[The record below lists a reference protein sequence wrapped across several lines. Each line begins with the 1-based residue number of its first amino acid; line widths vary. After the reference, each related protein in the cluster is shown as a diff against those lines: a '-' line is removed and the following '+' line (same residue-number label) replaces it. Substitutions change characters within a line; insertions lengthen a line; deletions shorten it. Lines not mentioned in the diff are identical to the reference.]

1 VETIFVLLPLA
12 LLIAAIAVG
21 FFIWAARTGQF
32 DDLDTPA
39 VRILFDD
46 EEPRRPGRLEAAA
59 RSSAKSRESRAAFEG
74 SREPG
79 VGPEASLRV
88 NDEGRQPRALPRAE
102 SQEPRAASR
111 RVPE

>member
-1 VETIFVLLPLA
+1 METIFVLLPLA

-46 EEPRRPGRLEAAA
+46 EEPRRLGTRAP
-59 RSSAKSRESRAAFEG
+59 SA
-74 SREPG
+74 P
-79 VGPEASLRV
+79 VGPSPVGPGEASA
-88 NDEGRQPRALPRAE
+88 DEAKAE
-102 SQEPRAASR
+102 TR
-111 RVPE
+111 RVSA

>member
-1 VETIFVLLPLA
+1 METIFVLLPLA

-32 DDLDTPA
+32 DDLETPA

-46 EEPRRPGRLEAAA
+46 EEPRRPVAAGVPPDAAA
-59 RSSAKSRESRAAFEG
+59 
-74 SREPG
+74 
-79 VGPEASLRV
+79 GPPTTTAHST
-88 NDEGRQPRALPRAE
+88 
-102 SQEPRAASR
+102 R

>member
-1 VETIFVLLPLA
+1 METIFVLLPLA

-46 EEPRRPGRLEAAA
+46 EEPHRQGRTDSETEVRRSPVRDGVMSANEA
-59 RSSAKSRESRAAFEG
+59 
-74 SREPG
+74 
-79 VGPEASLRV
+79 EA
-88 NDEGRQPRALPRAE
+88 ET
-102 SQEPRAASR
+102 R
-111 RVPE
+111 RVLR

>member
-1 VETIFVLLPLA
+1 METIFVLLPLA

-21 FFIWAARTGQF
+21 SFIWAARSGQF

-46 EEPRRPGRLEAAA
+46 EEPRRPHGGDA
-59 RSSAKSRESRAAFEG
+59 SAV
-74 SREPG
+74 P
-79 VGPEASLRV
+79 
-88 NDEGRQPRALPRAE
+88 QPSATTGD
-102 SQEPRAASR
+102 STR

>member
-1 VETIFVLLPLA
+1 METIFVLLPLA

-46 EEPRRPGRLEAAA
+46 EDVRPSPAAA
-59 RSSAKSRESRAAFEG
+59 RDASA
-74 SREPG
+74 G
-79 VGPEASLRV
+79 VGPGR
-88 NDEGRQPRALPRAE
+88 DEGGD
-102 SQEPRAASR
+102 STR

>member
-32 DDLDTPA
+32 DDLETPA

-46 EEPRRPGRLEAAA
+46 EEPRRPAPDQAPTTA
-59 RSSAKSRESRAAFEG
+59 
-74 SREPG
+74 
-79 VGPEASLRV
+79 
-88 NDEGRQPRALPRAE
+88 QPSKTTADAT
-102 SQEPRAASR
+102 R